1 MKKRTKIILFTLFL
15 VGLVLYSIFVSAQ
28 GTNPIKKF
36 HTATYESDSV
46 VYVRDDQNIS
56 VNDTIDVIFTDTANL
71 IRIVNITKK
80 QTLNVELIH
89 AVRSE
94 VIESYNEKGERENLT
109 VGWFYCLV
117 NDQEQM
123 VFTTLSL
130 SDGEVVGVG
139 IGTQTYFTVI
149 SLKRKKQ
156 YDKKLK

>member
-1 MKKRTKIILFTLFL
+1 MKKSTKIILFVIFL
-15 VGLVLYSIFVSAQ
+15 VSILFYSIFVSAQ
-28 GTNPIKKF
+28 NPIKKF
-36 HTATYESDSV
+36 HPATYESDSV
-46 VYVRDDQNIS
+46 VYVRGDQTIS
-56 VNDTIDVIFTDTANL
+56 VNDSIDVIFTDTANL

-80 QTLNVELIH
+80 TILNVEIVH

-94 VIESYNEKGERENLT
+94 VIESYNEKGEKENLT

-123 VFTTLSL
+123 VFTTISL
-130 SDGEVVGVG
+130 QDGEIAGVG
-139 IGTQTYFTVI
+139 IGTETYFTVM

>member
-1 MKKRTKIILFTLFL
+1 MKKSTKIILFVIFL
-15 VGLVLYSIFVSAQ
+15 VSILFYSIFVSAQ
-28 GTNPIKKF
+28 NPIKKF
-36 HTATYESDSV
+36 HPATYESGSV
-46 VYVRDDQNIS
+46 VYVRGDQTIS
-56 VNDTIDVIFTDTANL
+56 VNDSIDVIFTDTANL

-80 QTLNVELIH
+80 TILNVEIVH

-94 VIESYNEKGERENLT
+94 VIESYNEKGEKENLT

-123 VFTTLSL
+123 VFTTISL
-130 SDGEVVGVG
+130 QDGEIAGVG
-139 IGTQTYFTVI
+139 IGTETYFTVM